1 MMKKD
6 KIDTLFENL
15 RSDFDL
21 ETPSIGHQERF
32 LAKLKNQA
40 PENHTSSASHFNY
53 WKSFLSIA
61 ASLVICFSVF
71 TLINPSNDLKDLAS
85 VSPEMSQTESF
96 FTTAISEELLKL
108 NEAKTPETENL
119 INDAMK
125 QMTVLEKDYESLK
138 VDLTNNGDDKRVIY
152 AMISNF
158 QTRID
163 LLKNVLETIENV
175 KQIKKLNYENAS
187 TI

>member
-1 MMKKD
+1 MKKD
-6 KIDTLFENL
+6 NIDNLFENF

-21 ETPSIGHQERF
+21 ETPNNGHQERF
-32 LAKLKNQA
+32 LAKLKNQN
-40 PENHTSSASHFNY
+40 PENHISSANHFNY
-53 WKSFLSIA
+53 WKPFLSIA

-71 TLINPSNDLKDLAS
+71 TLLNPSNNIKDLAS

-96 FTTAISEELLKL
+96 FTTAISEELTKL
-108 NEAKTPETENL
+108 DEARTPETENL

-125 QMTVLEKDYESLK
+125 QMTILEKNYESLK
-138 VDLTNNGDDKRVIY
+138 IDLTNSGDDKRVIY
-152 AMISNF
+152 AMITNF

-175 KQIKKLNYENAS
+175 KQLKDINYENS
-187 TI
+187 ITI